1 MIRIF
6 LLGTPETS
14 QNIEKELKKIKIS
27 KIQLIKI
34 PTIKAVKLK
43 QEIQRTKQIL
53 QKFTPQYNI
62 YTSKTAVKIA
72 FRELKQYRHK
82 ITKNPITIGTAT
94 ANMLKK
100 YRIKN
105 VKTPE
110 QHNTQGIIQLL
121 QQLNPTQP
129 IATYSSDQI
138 NPQLEKWIKTNIQ
151 DSQTFKLY
159 TIRPH
164 KQNIKRLK
172 KFLKQTDDTSILI
185 LTSITIIN
193 TIKNIIKNS
202 KNIITISISQR
213 ITQYAQEQGIKI
225 NYTIV
230 QTNTQ
235 QIELQI
241 KKIIS
246 ELANS
251 LS

>member
-14 QNIEKELKKIKIS
+14 QNIEKELKKIKNS
-27 KIQLIKI
+27 KIQLIKL
-34 PTIKAVKLK
+34 PTIRTMKLK
-43 QEIQRTKQIL
+43 HEIQKTKQIL

-72 FRELKQYRHK
+72 FKELKQYKHK
-82 ITKNPITIGTAT
+82 ITKNPIAIGTAT
-94 ANMLKK
+94 ANTLKK
-100 YRIKN
+100 YCIKN
-105 VKTPE
+105 IKTPE

-138 NPQLEKWIKTNIQ
+138 NPQLEKWIKTNIV

-159 TIRPH
+159 TIKPH
-164 KQNIKRLK
+164 KQNIKKLK
-172 KFLKQTDDTSILI
+172 KLLKQTNGINILI

-193 TIKNIIKNS
+193 TIKSIIKSS

-213 ITQYAQEQGIKI
+213 ITQYAQQQRIKI
-225 NYTIV
+225 NYTIA

-246 ELANS
+246 ELVNS
-251 LS
+251 L